1 MDVVLGGGEG
11 GFGVGS
17 AVADAGDGG
26 AVLLVEARIARA
38 APEAENLDFVFE
50 LVSAQPPTRRVY
62 RFNGPCSEHR
72 QRHAGRLTGRT
83 ANNDIRRMNRPRP
96 DWSIVTHCWLVA
108 QIGGDTLD

>member
-17 AVADAGDGG
+17 AVADAGGGG

-62 RFNGPCSEHR
+62 RFNGPCSEPRFTISVGKTEISVIFSVFATHR
-72 QRHAGRLTGRT
+72 E
-83 ANNDIRRMNRPRP
+83 ANFGPE
-96 DWSIVTHCWLVA
+96 SE
-108 QIGGDTLD
+108 

>member
-17 AVADAGDGG
+17 AVADAGGGG

-50 LVSAQPPTRRVY
+50 LVSAALVTLLFFTLLCSGVIHRLLGPLRKRVLPSMVRR
-62 RFNGPCSEHR
+62 
-72 QRHAGRLTGRT
+72 
-83 ANNDIRRMNRPRP
+83 
-96 DWSIVTHCWLVA
+96 HC
-108 QIGGDTLD
+108 